1 MKLIVGLLFC
11 LVIST
16 ANIVFASSQDTAVAE
31 GTLKIVMGEDSYPFQ
46 YVDENQHAAG
56 ILVDLWREWA
66 LVTDTKVE
74 FLIQN
79 WQQSLDQ
86 LQSGDADI
94 HIGMASNASRQTLFD
109 FSNPITSL
117 QTYLFIHKT
126 IGKKHQLS
134 DLVPYKIGI
143 VNGSSHEQSLLAV
156 NPNFNFQKY
165 SSREA
170 LLVGAMN
177 GEVLVFAGIEGY
189 QRDMA
194 LEQNIANDYYSSA
207 RIPIAK
213 VDLVAA
219 VRNGK
224 AQLLA
229 KINQGFEKVDVEQI
243 KRIERRWLGY
253 NRQNAGL
260 LIAMQSNVEPF
271 VDIGNDGLPH
281 GLFVDLWKLWS
292 SKSGISIDFVVGD
305 MNSSIA
311 DVKRGFADVH
321 IGYPESNEMNTG
333 LKQAWHI
340 TSVKS
345 RFFSLKKNI
354 ADLNTLDNIRI
365 GVFPTAPYIS
375 EIHDLYPNAQL
386 RFYESTELMVDAALK
401 GDIIGFIAS
410 SATTSHYLL
419 GSKLWADFTQYIN
432 IEFSTDI
439 YSLIRTEDSGLE
451 ERIRAGFELISPE
464 ERLQIERKWLI
475 NPDDRYFSGQNQ
487 SIVLSSQDKTY
498 LSSLGAIK
506 MGYVK
511 DWRPME
517 FQGKNGEFLGVNSD
531 VKSLFVNHL
540 GVSVIPVA
548 FDTFDKMMQQL
559 RSGEIQLVASLA
571 SNSERDNTI
580 SFSDPYWPSPWA
592 VASDLTQPPIFNIN
606 QLDNKTIAV
615 VEGYQLVE
623 QLNQQYPEL
632 KLVLV
637 PDTRAGLNAVVSGTA
652 DMFIE
657 KVTSLADS
665 LKNGDYP
672 SLKLSLLADLADQQ
686 SRIGI
691 FSGLEELVPLIN
703 RVIGTIDKTAQQQL
717 YQKWNDVKLNTDDQF
732 YQRWMNSLI
741 IGLLVVSAITV
752 MVLVVN
758 RRLKIEIK
766 RREDAEDK
774 LVFLANHDSVT
785 GLANRTLL
793 DKQIIIAIETHQ
805 KTHSK
810 FAILFIDLDG
820 FKIVND
826 VHGHAIGDIL
836 LAQVAEVFKSLI
848 KDTDSVARFGGD
860 EFVILINQLEKVDDS
875 KKLASTLLKNLSQI
889 DNIEGKSIQISASIG
904 IAMYPHDGVTAE
916 ELMKHSDILMYQA
929 KRVGGHQHRISY

>member
-1 MKLIVGLLFC
+1 LKLIVGLLFC

-219 VRNGK
+219 VRKGK

-487 SIVLSSQDKTY
+487 NIVLSSQDKTY

-548 FDTFDKMMQQL
+548 FDSFDKMMQQL

-785 GLANRTLL
+785 GLVNRTLL

-836 LAQVAEVFKSLI
+836 LTQVAEVFKSLV
-848 KDTDSVARFGGD
+848 KNTDSVARFGGD
-860 EFVILINQLEKVDDS
+860 EFVILINQLEKVDDA
-875 KKLASTLLKNLSQI
+875 KKLASTLLNNLSQI

>member
-1 MKLIVGLLFC
+1 MKLIIGLLFC
-11 LVIST
+11 LVISI
-16 ANIVFASSQDTAVAE
+16 ANIAIASSQDPAVA
-31 GTLKIVMGEDSYPFQ
+31 GDTLKIVMGEDTYPFQ
-46 YVDENQHAAG
+46 YIDENQQPAG
-56 ILVDLWREWA
+56 ILVDIWREWA
-66 LVTDTKVE
+66 LVTDIKVE

-94 HIGMASNASRQTLFD
+94 HIGMAPNAARQTLFD

-117 QTYLFIHKT
+117 QTYLFIHKS
-126 IGKKHQLS
+126 IGKKHQLT
-134 DLVPYKIGI
+134 DLIPYQIGI
-143 VNGSSHEQSLLAV
+143 VDGSSHEQSLLAI
-156 NPNFNFQKY
+156 NPNFNFRKY

-170 LLVGAMN
+170 LLVGAIN

-194 LEQNIANDYYSSA
+194 LEQNIANDYHSSA
-207 RIPIAK
+207 RIPIVK

-219 VRNGK
+219 IKKGNTP
-224 AQLLA
+224 LLA
-229 KINQGFEKVDVEQI
+229 KVNQGFDKVDVEQI

-271 VDIGNDGLPH
+271 VDTGNDGLPH

-354 ADLNTLDNIRI
+354 ADLNTLENIRI

-375 EIHDLYPNAQL
+375 EIHVLYPNAQL

-401 GDIIGFIAS
+401 GEIIGFIAS

-487 SIVLSSQDKTY
+487 NIVLSSQDKTY

-531 VKSLFVNHL
+531 VKSLFVNQL

-571 SNSERDNTI
+571 SNNERDNTI
-580 SFSDPYWPSPWA
+580 LFSDPYWPSPWA

-785 GLANRTLL
+785 GLVNRTLL

-820 FKIVND
+820 FKMVND

-836 LAQVAEVFKSLI
+836 LAQVAEVFKSLV

-860 EFVILINQLEKVDDS
+860 EFVILINQLEKVDDA
-875 KKLASTLLKNLSQI
+875 KKLASTLLNNLSQI

-904 IAMYPHDGVTAE
+904 IALYPHDGVTAA
-916 ELMKHSDILMYQA
+916 ELIKHSDTLMYQA

>member
-1 MKLIVGLLFC
+1 LKLIVGLLFC

-16 ANIVFASSQDTAVAE
+16 ANIVFASSQDTAVAG
-31 GTLKIVMGEDSYPFQ
+31 GTLKIVMGEDTYPFQ
-46 YVDENQHAAG
+46 YLDENQHAAG

-219 VRNGK
+219 VRKGK

-487 SIVLSSQDKTY
+487 NIVLSSQDKTY

-548 FDTFDKMMQQL
+548 FDSFDKMMQQL

-785 GLANRTLL
+785 GLVNRTLL

-836 LAQVAEVFKSLI
+836 LTQVAEVFKSLV
-848 KDTDSVARFGGD
+848 KNTDSVARFGGD
-860 EFVILINQLEKVDDS
+860 EFVILINQLEKVDDA
-875 KKLASTLLKNLSQI
+875 KKLASTLLNNLSQI